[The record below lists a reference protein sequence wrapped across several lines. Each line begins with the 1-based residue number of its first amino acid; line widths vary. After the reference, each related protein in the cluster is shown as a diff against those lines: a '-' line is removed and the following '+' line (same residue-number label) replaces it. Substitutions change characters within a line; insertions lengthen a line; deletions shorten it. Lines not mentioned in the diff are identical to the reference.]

1 MIRDESLGIRKGF
14 TRESRKKKIPAVPVT
29 VRLSREPWGVR
40 GGPGGKSEKYHNRS
54 HSAEIGRSAVVMA
67 QSLMLLRPRIH
78 SHIYNLLVS
87 VILLFGRRNP
97 FSALEDKLFSFH
109 DEPFHLKALAFH
121 FWSPLLPYHQ
131 WSQFSYAQL
140 VALVRNQ
147 HG

>member
-1 MIRDESLGIRKGF
+1 MGFARDSRGNPARKRF
-14 TRESRKKKIPAVPVT
+14 PLC
-29 VRLSREPWGVR
+29 LSRFAFQENLGGVR